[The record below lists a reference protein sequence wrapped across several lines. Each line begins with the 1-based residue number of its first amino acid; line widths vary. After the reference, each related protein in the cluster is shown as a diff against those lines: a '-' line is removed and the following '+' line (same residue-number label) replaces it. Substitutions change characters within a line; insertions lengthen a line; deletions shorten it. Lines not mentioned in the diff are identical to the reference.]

1 MAPFT
6 TQGALSPSHLS
17 AAMNV
22 WVPQRPNGAEAR
34 KRCPRRLRP
43 RSRVILVLTAVSSMN
58 TRRARPA
65 PEHLHGGRLV
75 ILKVDPLRVLDDLI
89 AVENVEIKARHS

>member
-1 MAPFT
+1 
-6 TQGALSPSHLS
+6 
-17 AAMNV
+17 
-22 WVPQRPNGAEAR
+22 VPQRPNGAEAR

-65 PEHLHGGRLV
+65 PEHEHLHGGRLV
-75 ILKVDPLRVLDDLI
+75 IIKVDPLQVLDDLI
-89 AVENVEIKARHS
+89 AVDNVEIKARHGLKSYNPGQGSNPA